1 MKKGLKIWIITS
13 SFPLNPRDSSAA
25 AGLFVRDFALALSEL
40 GHRVTVVTPDKER
53 GEKEEP
59 PGLSVCWFPWKGR
72 SAALAYLKP
81 YKPNDAIAMLSLFW
95 QAGRT
100 LNELMASERP
110 DHVTAMWAVPAGYF
124 ARRIKKRY
132 GVPYT
137 TWCLGSDIWT
147 YGRYPLLKHVV
158 KAVLRDSDLIY
169 ADGLRLAEDVSR
181 LAGRECPF
189 LPSSRRLDRGRIQP
203 AADRSQGTRFLF
215 VGRYAPVK
223 GVDILFEAMARFL
236 RGGHRGHLHVFGG
249 GPLEHE
255 VRGRAARIDLRGHV
269 TVGGYADEATYVAS
283 LAACDCFVIP
293 SRMESIPVVLSDA
306 LQMGKPL
313 IVTDVGDMGRL
324 LREHPAGLVVP
335 AEDPGALSEA
345 MVKMATE
352 DRARYTP
359 HVTSLAEQFD
369 LAHVARRWA
378 EEVASLRPQ
387 SASPVIS
394 H

>member
-1 MKKGLKIWIITS
+1 MTMGLKIWIITS

-40 GHRVTVVTPDKER
+40 GHRVTVVAPDKEP
-53 GEKEEP
+53 GEKEDP
-59 PGLSVCWFPWKGR
+59 PGVSVRWFPWKGSR
-72 SAALAYLKP
+72 AALAYLKP
-81 YKPNDAIAMLSLFW
+81 YKPKDAIAMLSLFW
-95 QAGRT
+95 QSGKM
-100 LNELMASERP
+100 LDELMASQRP
-110 DHVTAMWAVPAGYF
+110 DHVMAMWAVPAGYF
-124 ARRIKKRY
+124 ARRIKKRF

-147 YGRYPLLKHVV
+147 YGRYPLFKRVV
-158 KAVLRDSDLIY
+158 RAVLRNSDLIY

-189 LPSSRRLDRGRIQP
+189 LPSSRRLDRRRIQP
-203 AADRSQGTRFLF
+203 AADRERGTRFLF

-223 GVDILFEAMARFL
+223 GVDVLLEAMARFL
-236 RGGHRGHLHVFGG
+236 HGNHRGHLYMFGG
-249 GPLEHE
+249 GPWEQE
-255 VRGRAARIDLRGHV
+255 VRSRAAGSDLRGHV
-269 TVGGYADEATYVAS
+269 TVGGYADEETYVAN

-306 LQMGKPL
+306 VQMGKPL

-324 LREHPAGLVVP
+324 LREYPAGLVVP
-335 AEDPGALSEA
+335 AEDPGALSES

-352 DRARYTP
+352 DRARYTL

-378 EEVASLRPQ
+378 EDVASLRPQ
-387 SASPVIS
+387 SASRAIS